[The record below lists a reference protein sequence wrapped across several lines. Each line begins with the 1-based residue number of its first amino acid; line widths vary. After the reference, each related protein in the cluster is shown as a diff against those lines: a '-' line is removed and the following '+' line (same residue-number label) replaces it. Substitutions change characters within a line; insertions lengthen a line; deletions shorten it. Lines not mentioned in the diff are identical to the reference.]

1 MVFIRHDIIPDGD
14 LELVLRDHSTQ
25 YVIPSVW
32 FRCSIKE
39 DVSHD
44 QPDQDRVD
52 LPQVPSP
59 LPSLEVSGK
68 DEITANTS

>member
-25 YVIPSVW
+25 KVTPSVW
-32 FRCSIKE
+32 SRYSIKE

-44 QPDQDRVD
+44 QPDEDRVD
-52 LPQVPSP
+52 LPVSSP
-59 LPSLEVSGK
+59 LPSLEVSGNY
-68 DEITANTS
+68 ENTAK

>member
-1 MVFIRHDIIPDGD
+1 MVLIRHDIIPDGD
-14 LELVLRDHSTQ
+14 LELVLRDHSIQ

-32 FRCSIKE
+32 FRYSIKE